1 MTDSLQT
8 PGRKTPSLELKHRDH
23 VDAIRQWAKN
33 KTAGER
39 RWSLPTKYFRR
50 NVLEYLRFLI
60 PKNQRVLVLGCG
72 AGDTLAGLEPAFGL
86 GVDLDPYS
94 LQLARK
100 NHPSLHFIQGD
111 MEDIGLLQELSQPLP
126 FDIILLEGSLGY
138 ADDIQTFLNNL
149 QNVCHEETRV
159 ISLYYGYFW
168 EPILRLAEKLRLRES
183 SFKTTWLR
191 MSDIENFMSLG
202 GFETIK
208 REWRILLPFQ
218 LFGLGTIVNR
228 YLAPL
233 PWVRRLALCHYLVA
247 RRTPDPVQPD
257 RSVSVIIPC
266 RNERGNI
273 ESAIERLPKLGKST
287 EVIFVEGHS
296 SDGTWEEI
304 QRVQESF
311 QEVNISAVQQKGEGK
326 GDAVRMGFELA
337 TGDVLMILDADLT
350 VPPEDLEKFYEI
362 VRSGKGEYVN
372 GSRLIYG
379 MEDQAMRFL
388 NFLAN
393 HFFALVFTFL
403 VNQRLT
409 DTLCGTKVLS
419 RDNYNRIEAGRNYF
433 GTFDPF
439 GDFDLIFGAS
449 KLNLKF
455 VEVPVRYASRRYGS
469 TQISRFRHGLLL
481 LRMVF
486 FAYRKLKA
494 I

>member
-1 MTDSLQT
+1 MTDSHQA
-8 PGRKTPSLELKHRDH
+8 PGWEKPSLKLKHREH
-23 VDAIRQWAKN
+23 VNAIRQWAKN
-33 KTAGER
+33 RTAGQR
-39 RWSLPTKYFRR
+39 RWRLPTKYFRR
-50 NVLEYLRFLI
+50 SALDYLRFLI

-72 AGDTLAGLEPAFGL
+72 TGDTLASLEPAFGM

-94 LQLARK
+94 LQLART
-100 NHPSLHFIQGD
+100 NHPSLHFIEGD
-111 MEDIGLLQELSQPLP
+111 IEDTGVLEKISLSPP
-126 FDIILLEGSLGY
+126 FDIVLLEGSLGY
-138 ADDIQTFLNNL
+138 VDDIQAFLIKL
-149 QNVCHEETRV
+149 QNVCSEETRV
-159 ISLYYGYFW
+159 VSLYYGYLW
-168 EPILRLAEKLRLRES
+168 EPILRLAEKLRLREA

-191 MSDIENFMSLG
+191 MSDVQNFMDLG

-218 LFGLGTIVNR
+218 LFGLGTVVNR

-273 ESAIERLPKLGKST
+273 ESAIERLPELGKWM

-296 SDGTWEEI
+296 VDGTWEEI
-304 QRVQESF
+304 QRVQEAFS
-311 QEVNISAVQQKGEGK
+311 EVNISAVQQKGEGK
-326 GDAVRMGFELA
+326 GDAVRMGFELS

-350 VPPEDLEKFYEI
+350 VPPEDLKKFYEI

>member
-1 MTDSLQT
+1 MTDSHQAL
-8 PGRKTPSLELKHRDH
+8 GREKPSLNLKHRDH
-23 VDAIRQWAKN
+23 VNAIRQWAKN
-33 KTAGER
+33 RTAGQR
-39 RWSLPTKYFRR
+39 RWLFPTEYFRR
-50 NVLEYLRFLI
+50 SALDYLRFLI

-72 AGDTLAGLEPAFGL
+72 TGDTLASLEPAFGM

-94 LQLARK
+94 LQLART
-100 NHPSLHFIQGD
+100 NHPSLHFIEGD
-111 MEDIGLLQELSQPLP
+111 IEDIGVLEKIAHSLP

-138 ADDIQTFLNNL
+138 IDDIQAFLIKL
-149 QNVCHEETRV
+149 QNVCSEETRV
-159 ISLYYGYFW
+159 VSLYYGYLW

-191 MSDIENFMSLG
+191 MSDVENFMNLG

-218 LFGLGTIVNR
+218 LFGLGTIINR

-273 ESAIERLPKLGKST
+273 ESAIERLPELGKWM

-296 SDGTWEEI
+296 VDGTWEEI
-304 QRVQESF
+304 QRVQEAF
-311 QEVNISAVQQKGEGK
+311 PEVNISAVQQKGEGK
-326 GDAVRMGFELA
+326 GDAVRMGFELS

>member
-39 RWSLPTKYFRR
+39 RWSLPTKYFRK

-72 AGDTLAGLEPAFGL
+72 TGDTLASLEPAFGM

-94 LQLARK
+94 LQLART
-100 NHPSLHFIQGD
+100 NHPYLHFIEGD
-111 MEDIGLLQELSQPLP
+111 IEDIRVLEKLSHVPP
-126 FDIILLEGSLGY
+126 FDIVLLEGSLGY
-138 ADDIQTFLNNL
+138 IDDIQAFLIKL
-149 QNVCHEETRV
+149 KNVCSEETRV
-159 ISLYYGYFW
+159 VSVYYGYLW
-168 EPILRLAEKLRLRES
+168 EPILRLAEKLRLRKT
-183 SFKTTWLR
+183 SFQTTWLR
-191 MSDIENFMSLG
+191 MSDVQNFMSLG

-208 REWRILLPFQ
+208 TEWRILLPFH
-218 LFGLGTIVNR
+218 LFGLGTVVNR

-247 RRTPDPVQPD
+247 RKNPDLVRPD

-273 ESAIERLPKLGKST
+273 ESAIERLPELGKRM

-296 SDGTWEEI
+296 VDGTWEEI
-304 QRVQESF
+304 QRVQEAFS
-311 QEVNISAVQQKGEGK
+311 EVNISAVQQKGEGK

-419 RDNYNRIEAGRNYF
+419 RENYNKIEAGRNYF

>member
-1 MTDSLQT
+1 M
-8 PGRKTPSLELKHRDH
+8 G
-23 VDAIRQWAKN
+23 I
-33 KTAGER
+33 
-39 RWSLPTKYFRR
+39 
-50 NVLEYLRFLI
+50 
-60 PKNQRVLVLGCG
+60 
-72 AGDTLAGLEPAFGL
+72 
-86 GVDLDPYS
+86 DLDSSS
-94 LQLARK
+94 LQLART
-100 NHPSLHFIQGD
+100 NHPYLHFIEGD
-111 MEDIGLLQELSQPLP
+111 IEDIRVLEKLSHVPP
-126 FDIILLEGSLGY
+126 FDIVLLEGSLGY
-138 ADDIQTFLNNL
+138 IDDIQAFLIKL
-149 QNVCHEETRV
+149 KNVCSEETRV
-159 ISLYYGYFW
+159 VSVYYGYLW
-168 EPILRLAEKLRLRES
+168 EPILRLAEKLRLRKT
-183 SFKTTWLR
+183 SFQTTWLR
-191 MSDIENFMSLG
+191 MSDVQNFMSLG

-208 REWRILLPFQ
+208 TEWRMLLPFH
-218 LFGLGTIVNR
+218 LFGLGTVVNR

-247 RRTPDPVQPD
+247 RKNPDLVRPD
-257 RSVSVIIPC
+257 QSVSVIIPC

-273 ESAIERLPKLGKST
+273 ESAIERMPKLGKST

-304 QRVQESF
+304 QRVQEAF
-311 QEVNISAVQQKGEGK
+311 PEVNILAVQQKGEGK
-326 GDAVRMGFELA
+326 GDAVRMGFKLS

-403 VNQRLT
+403 INQRLT

-481 LRMVF
+481 LRMVL

>member
-1 MTDSLQT
+1 MKDSLQIS
-8 PGRKTPSLELKHRDH
+8 GYDKLSLRRKHLEH
-23 VDAIRQWAKN
+23 VDAIRQWTKK
-33 KTAGER
+33 KTVTKP
-39 RWSLPTKYFRR
+39 RWPLPTKYFR
-50 NVLEYLRFLI
+50 NSALDYLRFLI
-60 PKNQRVLVLGCG
+60 PKDQRILALGCG
-72 AGDTLAGLEPAFGL
+72 TGDTLASLEPAFGL
-86 GVDLDPYS
+86 GVDLDPSS
-94 LQLARK
+94 LQLARA
-100 NHPSLHFIQGD
+100 NHPSLDFIEGD
-111 MEDIGLLQELSQPLP
+111 MEDIVLLQKISQSQP

-138 ADDIQTFLNNL
+138 ADDIQAFLNNL
-149 QNVCHEETRV
+149 RNVCNEETRV
-159 ISLYYGYFW
+159 ISLYYGYLW
-168 EPILRLAEKLRLRES
+168 EPILRLAEKLGLRQC

-191 MSDIENFMSLG
+191 MSDVENFMSLG

-208 REWRILLPFQ
+208 REWRILLPFN
-218 LFGLGTIVNR
+218 LFGLGTVVNR
-228 YLAPL
+228 FLAPL

-247 RRTPDPVQPD
+247 RKNPDQVRPD

-273 ESAIERLPKLGKST
+273 ELAIKRMPKLGKSM

-304 QRVQESF
+304 QRVQEAF
-311 QEVNISAVQQKGEGK
+311 PEVDISAVQQNGEGK
-326 GDAVRMGFELA
+326 GDAVRMGFQLSK
-337 TGDVLMILDADLT
+337 GDVLMILDADLT

-403 VNQRLT
+403 INQRLT

-419 RDNYNRIEAGRNYF
+419 RDNYNKIEAGRNYF